1 MKAKTMTTTPAKALT
16 FTKSPLENGLYA
28 AQNDFYRFN
37 VYKSSSN
44 CWSLDVFKLGY
55 REMPVYRVTGRN
67 ITREALQKRAQQ
79 LAIDYGDHIPESDE
93 YKAYQAQKAE
103 DEKETAKGLIKRAIA
118 AAKTEYFTKGYQ
130 ASDTEALGI
139 ALSNAFEWT
148 VNPILKTAAAALEDS
163 NWHTGSNKIL
173 ELLAQL
179 END

>member
-1 MKAKTMTTTPAKALT
+1 MTAIPAKALT
-16 FTKSPLENGLYA
+16 FTQTKFGKGVYT
-28 AQNDFYRFN
+28 AQNNFYQFHVYEKLHKRRAWSLN
-37 VYKSSSN
+37 VYK
-44 CWSLDVFKLGY
+44 LG
-55 REMPVYRVTGRN
+55 EHKMPIYRVNGLN
-67 ITREALQKRAQQ
+67 LTRTCARAQQ
-79 LAIDYGDHIPESDE
+79 LATDYGDHIPESDE

-118 AAKTEYFTKGYQ
+118 AAKTEYFTEGYQ

-163 NWHTGSNKIL
+163 NWHTGSGKIL